1 MTTALGNRS
10 KTGTL
15 LAEQIGTLNDKVN
28 TLYVDNI
35 IPHPSTVTP
44 NLQNICVVGNQTT
57 TDVIITGGGDFR
69 AEDPASDCIIGQD
82 VTAGRNMIASNDVT
96 AGNNIIADGE
106 VVSAGKVTAGTG
118 IVSTTGDIVAT
129 AGNMVAGTDL
139 NVGNQ
144 LTVTST
150 SNLNGRLNVVGRATF
165 NSLERTTTIIGKAS
179 SPETLT
185 NLNGVPSTRKTFS
198 LGANHSMT
206 LYCVPDVTT
215 NQTFVFE
222 VDTPYTHVLRDYDIR
237 VSFQTASLGG
247 GPKSLGFGNVAIGPS
262 VKTPTNQSALT
273 ILVNSLFPYTGVEV
287 AKINVLFDYDPSPP

>member
-1 MTTALGNRS
+1 MTTALGDRS

-15 LAEQIGTLNDKVN
+15 LAEQIGTLNEKVD

-44 NLQNICVVGNQTT
+44 NLQNICVVGNT
-57 TDVIITGGGDFR
+57 TDTDIIITNGGDFR

-82 VTAGRNMIASNDVT
+82 VTAGHNIIASNDVN
-96 AGNNIIADGE
+96 AGNNMNASND
-106 VVSAGKVTAGTG
+106 V
-118 IVSTTGDIVAT
+118 
-129 AGNMVAGTDL
+129 L
-139 NVGNQ
+139 VGNE

-150 SNLNGRLNVVGRATF
+150 TYLNGRLNVLGRTTL
-165 NSLERTTTIIGKAS
+165 NSLARTTTIIGSAG

-185 NLNGVPSTRKTFS
+185 NTGNNPATRKTFT

-215 NQTFVFE
+215 NQSYVFE

-237 VSFQTASLGG
+237 VSFQTVSLGG
-247 GPKSLGFGNVAIGPS
+247 GPSSLGFGNIAVGPS
-262 VKTPTNQSALT
+262 VKSPIDQSQCT
-273 ILVNSLFPYTGVEV
+273 ILVNTINPYTGVEL
-287 AKINVLFDYDPSPP
+287 AKMNVVFDYDPSP